1 MGMRGGEVGETNTA
15 IITFTANGRR
25 LAEKLM
31 ANVSVFRGAKTYH
44 AHKQQE
50 TDGLHGFVKENF
62 VKGGAIVFVGATGL
76 AVRLIAPFVQDKT
89 TDPAVLVLDEK
100 GRYVIP
106 ILSGHIGGANE
117 LSAKIASGLGS
128 IPVITTATDINDK
141 FAVDIYAKENGL
153 ELPNRADIVEI
164 SSKVLDGGSVSI
176 RNKAEEDSVYIT
188 VDDAQYKL
196 KRKPYVL
203 GIGCKKG
210 IRTAQIEVY
219 INELLSSYKLDIS
232 EIGLVATI
240 DLKKNEKA
248 LVEWCETHKKKILT
262 FTAAELMQQEG
273 EFSGSDF
280 VKKTTGADN
289 VCERAVVA
297 AGCRIIAKKMAK
309 YGITVAVGIREK
321 KD

>member
-1 MGMRGGEVGETNTA
+1 MNAA
-15 IITFTANGRR
+15 IITFTAEGRK

-31 ANVSVFRGAKTYH
+31 ENVSIFRDAKTYN
-44 AHKQQE
+44 AHKE
-50 TDGLHGFVKENF
+50 EGSEGLHRFVRDNF
-62 VKGGAIVFVGATGL
+62 VKGGAIVFIGATGI
-76 AVRLIAPFVQDKT
+76 AVRLIAPFVEDKT
-89 TDPAVLVLDEK
+89 TDPAVMVLDEK
-100 GRYVIP
+100 GQYVIP

-117 LSAKIASGLGS
+117 LSARIASGMGS

-153 ELPNRADIVEI
+153 ELPEKADIVEI
-164 SSKVLDGGSVSI
+164 SSKVLDGGRVSI

-210 IRTAQIEVY
+210 IRLSQLEVY
-219 INELLSSYKLDIS
+219 INELLGSYKLDLG

-248 LVEWCETHKKKILT
+248 LLEWCETHKKKILT

-273 EFSGSDF
+273 DFSGSDF

-309 YGITVAVGIREK
+309 YGITVAVGIRENK
-321 KD
+321 RE